1 MNERGAVGPRLVR
14 SFRTGQ
20 RVRPTRRTRPSSLFP
35 GEVTGIPASAR
46 ITVQRAGHE
55 TKRCTVE
62 KRQEVEMAQLDA
74 PVRFVWTTNGR
85 VRRVDEPITPER
97 LEAIARLLERAS
109 AAFNRGDTE
118 TRRKGQGK
126 TETE

>member
-1 MNERGAVGPRLVR
+1 
-14 SFRTGQ
+14 
-20 RVRPTRRTRPSSLFP
+20 
-35 GEVTGIPASAR
+35 
-46 ITVQRAGHE
+46 
-55 TKRCTVE
+55 
-62 KRQEVEMAQLDA
+62 MAQMDA

-109 AAFNRGDTE
+109 AAFNHRDTE
-118 TRRKGQGK
+118 TRRKEADK